1 MRRIFTASLSSTR
14 IRSILCAARFGS
26 RTTCPSCSYQ
36 RGFWRLSDGRWQCRR
51 CGRRFGLLSDTCIS
65 RTTFSP
71 EEIYELLHWFEL
83 GLTDNTIAQRLDVS
97 YARVHRF
104 LMQVRGRI
112 RDYEES
118 CITLLDGEVEVDE
131 SYFGARFR
139 NRRRR
144 TRERL
149 RKRGLV
155 KRGRGAKYHM
165 QPVFGIYERLDGI
178 VYIQPVE
185 AVSKEILQRIIKE
198 KVSIETVIYSDTFYC
213 YNGLDRDY
221 PRHERINHAKGFY
234 ADGSVSINGI
244 EGFWGYAKE
253 GLLKHHGVS
262 SMNFLS
268 YLKEQEFRFNNR
280 HLGSAALINKPLEV
294 ILEPIHS
301 AKR

>member
-1 MRRIFTASLSSTR
+1 MRRVFTASLSSAR

-26 RTTCPSCSYQ
+26 RTTCPSCSYR

-51 CGRRFGLLSDTCIS
+51 CGKRFGLLSDTCIS

-71 EEIYELLHWFEL
+71 EEIYEVLHWFEL
-83 GLTDNTIAQRLDVS
+83 GLTDNTIAQRLDTS
-97 YARVHRF
+97 YGRVHRF
-104 LMQVRGRI
+104 LMQVRDRI

-131 SYFGARFR
+131 SYFGDRF
-139 NRRRR
+139 
-144 TRERL
+144 
-149 RKRGLV
+149 
-155 KRGRGAKYHM
+155 
-165 QPVFGIYERLDGI
+165 YERLDGI
-178 VYIQPVE
+178 VYIKPVE
-185 AVSKEILQRIIKE
+185 AVSKDILQTIIKE

-280 HLGSAALINKPLEV
+280 HLGTEALINKILEV